1 MVAVGEMARGFGGL
15 VHAVDSAAVAY
26 SQLTGLKCT
35 SAPHTL
41 SEIEREHERER
52 EGKRKS
58 TSVSA
63 CALFRVQFDCPAS
76 DYLLFLIPPPIGTL
90 PAPLIV
96 CVMYQFCF
104 DFVLLVF

>member
-1 MVAVGEMARGFGGL
+1 MHL
-15 VHAVDSAAVAY
+15 STPHA
-26 SQLTGLKCT
+26 
-35 SAPHTL
+35 L
-41 SEIEREHERER
+41 SEIERERER
-52 EGKRKS
+52 ARREERKS

-76 DYLLFLIPPPIGTL
+76 DYLLFLIPSPIGTL